1 MYVMGEKMVLR
12 LVLSGHGYRIGKKS
26 GMIVVYK
33 ADGEKKE
40 ISVGNLSTIIV
51 NAKGVSLS
59 GEAIS
64 LLLKHGIQVIF
75 LSKDRPVGKLQ
86 PMMLRSPVALKK
98 EQVKAQMDQKGINIA
113 KIIVLNKIIN
123 QVKLLKRLCKSRLSL
138 SSGILSELANR
149 IRDTME
155 IYSEIASAEIGSLTR
170 SWLVSKEAEA
180 SRYYWECI
188 SMILPGEIGFRGRKA
203 RYDNPEDP
211 FNISLNYMYS
221 LLASQIWFAVELS
234 GLDPFIGYLH
244 EDNNRRPSLVMDLME
259 EFRQPVV
266 DKLLITYFTKH
277 KAENVIDE
285 NKRLSDEFRKLL
297 LRIFFEELDRQVT
310 FMNRT
315 ISIKGHMHLQP
326 KRLAKYLLALTP
338 SYTPYNVI

>member
-1 MYVMGEKMVLR
+1 MGEKMVLR

-26 GMIVVYK
+26 GMIVIYK
-33 ADGEKKE
+33 ANGEKKE
-40 ISVGNLSTIIV
+40 ISAGNLSMMIV

-86 PMMLRSPVALKK
+86 PMMLRSPVVLKR
-98 EQVKAQMDQKGINIA
+98 EQIKAQMDQRGVNIA
-113 KIIVLNKIIN
+113 RTIVLNKIVN

-138 SSGILSELANR
+138 GSGIISEIANR
-149 IRDTME
+149 IRDIME
-155 IYSEIASAEIGSLTR
+155 IYSEITSAKIESLTR

-180 SRYYWECI
+180 ARHYWECV
-188 SMILPGEIGFRGRKA
+188 SMILPGETGFRGRKA

-244 EDNNRRPSLVMDLME
+244 EDNNRRPSLVMDFME

-277 KAENVIDE
+277 KVENVIDE
-285 NKRLSDEFRKLL
+285 NKRLSDEFRKVL
-297 LRIFFEELDRQVT
+297 LRMFFEELDRQVT

-315 ISIKGHMHLQP
+315 ISVKGHMYLQP

>member
-1 MYVMGEKMVLR
+1 MGESMVLR

-26 GMIVVYK
+26 GMIVIYK

-64 LLLKHGIQVIF
+64 LLLRHGIQVVF
-75 LSKDRPVGKLQ
+75 LSRDRPVGKLQ
-86 PMMLRSPVALKK
+86 PMRLRFPVTLKK
-98 EQVKAQMDQKGINIA
+98 EQIRAQMDQRGINIA
-113 KIIVLNKIIN
+113 KTIVLNKIIN
-123 QVKLLKRLCKSRLSL
+123 QVKLLKRLCKSRLSFG
-138 SSGILSELANR
+138 SEHLSELANH
-149 IRDTME
+149 IRGMME
-155 IYSEIASAEIGSLTR
+155 IYSEINSAETKSLTR
-170 SWLVSKEAEA
+170 SWLLSKEAEA
-180 SRYYWECI
+180 ARHYWECV
-188 SMILPGEIGFRGRKA
+188 SMILPRDIGFEGRKA

-221 LLASQIWFAVELS
+221 LLASQVWFAVELS

-266 DKLLITYFTKH
+266 DKPLIAYFTKH
-277 KAENVIDE
+277 RVENAIDE
-285 NKRLSDEFRKLL
+285 NKRLKDEFRKIL
-297 LRIFFEELDRQVT
+297 LRIFFEELDKQAT

-315 ISIKGHMHLQP
+315 LSVKGHMYLQP
-326 KRLAKYLLALTP
+326 KRLAKYLLALSP

>member
-1 MYVMGEKMVLR
+1 MGEKMVLR

-26 GMIVVYK
+26 GMIVIYK
-33 ADGEKKE
+33 ANGEKKE
-40 ISVGNLSTIIV
+40 ISAGNLSMMIV

-86 PMMLRSPVALKK
+86 PMMLRSPVVLKR
-98 EQVKAQMDQKGINIA
+98 EQIKAQMDQRGVNIA
-113 KIIVLNKIIN
+113 RTIVLNKIVN

-138 SSGILSELANR
+138 GSGIISEIANR
-149 IRDTME
+149 IRDIME
-155 IYSEIASAEIGSLTR
+155 IYSEITSAKIESLTR

-180 SRYYWECI
+180 ARHYWECV
-188 SMILPGEIGFRGRKA
+188 SMILPSETGFRGRKA

-244 EDNNRRPSLVMDLME
+244 EDNNRRPSLVMDFME

-277 KAENVIDE
+277 KVENVIDE
-285 NKRLSDEFRKLL
+285 NKRLSDEFRKVL
-297 LRIFFEELDRQVT
+297 LRMFFEELDRQVT

-315 ISIKGHMHLQP
+315 ISVKGHMYLQP
-326 KRLAKYLLALTP
+326 KRLAKYLLALTS

>member
-1 MYVMGEKMVLR
+1 VYVVGGKMVLR

-33 ADGEKKE
+33 ANGEKKE

-59 GEAIS
+59 GEAIG
-64 LLLKHGIQVIF
+64 LLLKHGIQVVF
-75 LSKDRPVGKLQ
+75 LSKDTPIGKLQ
-86 PMMLRSPVALKK
+86 PMMLRFPVALKK
-98 EQVKAQMDQKGINIA
+98 EQVKAQIDQRGINIA
-113 KIIVLNKIIN
+113 RTIVLNKIIN
-123 QVKLLKRLCKSRLSL
+123 QVKLLKRICKSRLNLKSRSL
-138 SSGILSELANR
+138 SEIANH
-149 IRDTME
+149 IKDIMK
-155 IYSEIASAEIGSLTR
+155 IYSEITSVKIEGLTR
-170 SWLVSKEAEA
+170 SWLLSKEAEA
-180 SRYYWECI
+180 ARYYWECV
-188 SMILPGEIGFRGRKA
+188 SMILPEEIGFRGRKT

-259 EFRQPVV
+259 EFRQPVI
-266 DKLLITYFTKH
+266 DKMLIIFFTKH
-277 KAENVIDE
+277 TIKNAIDE
-285 NKRLSDEFRKLL
+285 NKRLNDEFRKILL
-297 LRIFFEELDRQVT
+297 KMFFEELDRRVT

-315 ISIKGHMHLQP
+315 ISIKGHMYLQP
-326 KRLAKYLLALTP
+326 KRLAKYLLTLTP

>member
-1 MYVMGEKMVLR
+1 
-12 LVLSGHGYRIGKKS
+12 
-26 GMIVVYK
+26 
-33 ADGEKKE
+33 
-40 ISVGNLSTIIV
+40 
-51 NAKGVSLS
+51 
-59 GEAIS
+59 
-64 LLLKHGIQVIF
+64 
-75 LSKDRPVGKLQ
+75 VGKLQ
-86 PMMLRSPVALKK
+86 PMMLRSPVVLKR
-98 EQVKAQMDQKGINIA
+98 EQIKAQMDQRGVNIA
-113 KIIVLNKIIN
+113 RTIVLNKIVN

-138 SSGILSELANR
+138 GSGIISEIANR
-149 IRDTME
+149 IRDIME
-155 IYSEIASAEIGSLTR
+155 IYSEITSAKIESLTC

-180 SRYYWECI
+180 ARHYWECV
-188 SMILPGEIGFRGRKA
+188 SMILPDETGFRGRKA

-244 EDNNRRPSLVMDLME
+244 EDNNRRPSLVMDFME

-277 KAENVIDE
+277 KVENVIDE
-285 NKRLSDEFRKLL
+285 NKRLSDEFRKVL
-297 LRIFFEELDRQVT
+297 LRMFFEELDRQVT

-315 ISIKGHMHLQP
+315 ISVKGHMYLQP